1 MPPLQE
7 ALLSDLLREEKRV
20 MMRHKFQSNFE
31 HCSELFEAG
40 LFRAVVPSIK
50 WLRSHCDFSFFP
62 YASFM

>member
-50 WLRSHCDFSFFP
+50 
-62 YASFM
+62 